1 MEKRIIVINQDTGVI
16 ENIINADDSFELPD
30 KILIEHDEAGF
41 DWSYEGGELIPP
53 VIPDPVPQPFEPSE
67 LQVRLAALEEKAGIT
82 QADKD
87 AARTA
92 LKDSA

>member
-1 MEKRIIVINQDTGVI
+1 MKRKVVINEDTDEI
-16 ENIINADDSFELPD
+16 ENIIMADDSFFIPD
-30 KILIEHDEAGF
+30 KILIDHDEADF
-41 DWSYEGGELIPP
+41 TWSYKGGELIPP

-92 LKDSA
+92 LKNKA